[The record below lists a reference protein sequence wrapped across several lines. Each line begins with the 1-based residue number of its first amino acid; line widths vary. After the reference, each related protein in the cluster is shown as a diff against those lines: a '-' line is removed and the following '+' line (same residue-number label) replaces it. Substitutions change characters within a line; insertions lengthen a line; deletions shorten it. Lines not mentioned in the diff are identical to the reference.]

1 MEMERALKLKNII
14 KKIVIRNLDIILF
27 LILVSLKVMFY
38 GKEISPEFFSYKYIL
53 LPVIA
58 SVGILLGIG
67 YFLPKHKRTKF
78 LYVLNIIISSIIL
91 ADLLYYRYYKDII
104 SIGAI
109 RNAFLLG
116 GVASS
121 ITSLFKLMDCV
132 YFLDIL
138 LIIPFLKVYRN
149 MPYKENKKII
159 RIGMGSLI
167 LAGAVLLNG
176 INIYKLSVDQPGL
189 LNTMSNRIYITKVL
203 GNVNFHVIDAYQF
216 TKNKINN
223 SKKLPEAKEKE
234 LVNTFEG
241 KSEIQGNKLKG
252 VGEGKNLIVIQVEA
266 LQQFAINAKVEGQE
280 VTPNLNKWLNKSMYF
295 DNYFYQVA
303 AGNTSDAEFLSNN
316 SLYPA
321 ASGAAYY
328 MYSGNQFKSLPS
340 TLQDKGYYTAAMHG
354 YKDGFWNR
362 NVMYKAQKFQ
372 DFYGESTYNIDEEV
386 GLGLSDKSFF
396 NQSLEKMKTF
406 KQPFYSFLISLS
418 SHFPYDD
425 VKGYGEFNVGKYEGS
440 FLGNYLKGIH
450 YTDAQLGI
458 FLENLEKDGYL
469 DNSIVVIYGDHNA
482 ISKNYIQELY
492 DFVGEKSPNDL
503 KWYELQKVPMMIHFP
518 QDQNKGVNHT
528 YGGQIDLYPTLANLY
543 NLPRKYMLGNDLL
556 NVKEPKVTFRNG
568 SFTDGRVFYI
578 SWTGEYYDIKTG
590 EKITETEELKAKKQE
605 SSKDL
610 QSSDELLNH
619 NLIKKLE
626 SESKEEG
633 ESEQSK

>member
-1 MEMERALKLKNII
+1 MERALKLKNII

-58 SVGILLGIG
+58 SVGVLLGIG

-167 LAGAVLLNG
+167 LVGAILLNG

-280 VTPNLNKWLNKSMYF
+280 VTPNLNKWINKSMYF

-372 DFYGESTYNIDEEV
+372 DFHGESTYNIDEEV

-450 YTDAQLGI
+450 YTDAQLGM
-458 FLENLEKDGYL
+458 FLENLEKEGYL

-568 SFTDGRVFYI
+568 SFTDGKVFYV

-590 EKITETEELKAKKQE
+590 EKITETEELKDKKQE
-605 SSKDL
+605 SEKDL

-626 SESKEEG
+626 SESKGEE

>member
-1 MEMERALKLKNII
+1 ERALKLKNII

-58 SVGILLGIG
+58 SVGVLLGIG

>member
-1 MEMERALKLKNII
+1 MSYILKVKNMIQ
-14 KKIVIRNLDIILF
+14 KIAIRNLDIMLF

-58 SVGILLGIG
+58 SVGVLLAVG
-67 YFLPKHKRTKF
+67 YFLPKQKRTKF
-78 LYVLNIIISSIIL
+78 LYILNIIISSIIL

-121 ITSLFKLMDCV
+121 ITSLFKLKDFL
-132 YFLDIL
+132 YFLDIFMIL
-138 LIIPFLKVYRN
+138 PFLKVYRN
-149 MPYKENKKII
+149 IPYKENKSII
-159 RIGMGSLI
+159 RIGIGSLI
-167 LAGAVLLNG
+167 LVGAILLNG
-176 INIYKLSVDQPGL
+176 VNIYKLSVDQPGL

-223 SKKLPEAKEKE
+223 SKKLPEEKEKE
-234 LVNTFEG
+234 LVNDFQG
-241 KSEIQGNKLKG
+241 KSQIQGSKLKG

-266 LQQFAINAKVEGQE
+266 LQQFVINAKVEGQE
-280 VTPNLNKWLNKSMYF
+280 ITPNLNKWMNRSMYF

-372 DFYGESTYNIDEEV
+372 DFYGESSYNIDEQV

-396 NQSLEKMKTF
+396 NQSVEKIQTF
-406 KQPFYSFLISLS
+406 KQPFYSFLITLS

-425 VKGYGEFNVGKYEGS
+425 VKGYGEFNVGKYDGS
-440 FLGNYLKGIH
+440 FLGNYLTGIH
-450 YTDAQLGI
+450 YTDAQLGM
-458 FLENLEKDGYL
+458 FLDNLEKEGYL

-503 KWYELQKVPMMIHFP
+503 KWYELQKVPMFIHFP
-518 QDQNKGVNHT
+518 KDEYKGVNHT
-528 YGGQIDLYPTLANLY
+528 YAGQIDLYPTIANLY

-556 NVKEPKVTFRNG
+556 NVKDPKVTFRNG
-568 SFTDGRVFYI
+568 SFTDGKSFYI

-590 EKITETEELKAKKQE
+590 EKITETDDLKAKKQE
-605 SSKDL
+605 SAKDL
-610 QSSDELLNH
+610 QNSDELLNH
-619 NLIKKLE
+619 NLMKKLE
-626 SESKEEG
+626 AESKGEG

>member
-1 MEMERALKLKNII
+1 MSYILKVKNMIQ
-14 KKIVIRNLDIILF
+14 KIAIRNLDIMLF

-58 SVGILLGIG
+58 SVGVLLAVG
-67 YFLPKHKRTKF
+67 YFLPKQKRTKF
-78 LYVLNIIISSIIL
+78 LYILNIIISSIIL

-121 ITSLFKLMDCV
+121 ITSLFKLKDFL
-132 YFLDIL
+132 YFLDIFMIL
-138 LIIPFLKVYRN
+138 PFLKVYRN
-149 MPYKENKKII
+149 IPYKENKSII
-159 RIGMGSLI
+159 RIGIGSLI
-167 LAGAVLLNG
+167 LVGAILLNG
-176 INIYKLSVDQPGL
+176 VNIYKLSVDQPGL

-223 SKKLPEAKEKE
+223 SKKLPEEKEKE
-234 LVNTFEG
+234 LVNDFQG
-241 KSEIQGNKLKG
+241 KSQIQGSKLKG

-266 LQQFAINAKVEGQE
+266 LQQFVINAKVEGQE
-280 VTPNLNKWLNKSMYF
+280 ITPNLNKWMNRSMYF

-372 DFYGESTYNIDEEV
+372 DFYGESSYNIDEQV

-396 NQSLEKMKTF
+396 NQSLEKMQTF
-406 KQPFYSFLISLS
+406 KQPFYSFLITLS

-425 VKGYGEFNVGKYEGS
+425 VKGYGEFNVGKYDGS
-440 FLGNYLKGIH
+440 FLGNYLTGIH
-450 YTDAQLGI
+450 YTDAQLGM
-458 FLENLEKDGYL
+458 LLDNLEKEGYL

-503 KWYELQKVPMMIHFP
+503 KWYELQKVPMFIHFP
-518 QDQNKGVNHT
+518 KDEYKGVNHT
-528 YGGQIDLYPTLANLY
+528 YAGQIDLYPTIANLY

-556 NVKEPKVTFRNG
+556 NVKDPKVTFRNG
-568 SFTDGRVFYI
+568 SFTDGKSFYI

-590 EKITETEELKAKKQE
+590 EKITETDDLKAKKQE
-605 SSKDL
+605 SAKDL
-610 QSSDELLNH
+610 QNSDELLNH
-619 NLIKKLE
+619 NLMKKLE
-626 SESKEEG
+626 AESKGEG

>member
-1 MEMERALKLKNII
+1 MELVLKFKNMI
-14 KKIVIRNLDIILF
+14 KKIIVRNIDIMLF
-27 LILVSLKVMFY
+27 LVLVSLKVMVY
-38 GKEISPEFFSYKYIL
+38 GKEISPEFFSYKYIMM
-53 LPVIA
+53 PVVSSI
-58 SVGILLGIG
+58 GILLGLG
-67 YFLPKHKRTKF
+67 YFLQKHKRTKF
-78 LYVLNIIISSIIL
+78 LYIINIIVSSIII

-121 ITSLFKLMDCV
+121 ITSLFKPRDFL

-138 LIIPFLKVYRN
+138 LVIPFLKVYKN

-159 RIGMGSLI
+159 RMGIGTLI
-167 LAGAVLLNG
+167 LAGAIVLNG
-176 INIYKLSVDQPGL
+176 VNIYRLSVNQPGL
-189 LNTMSNRIYITKVL
+189 LKTMSNRIYITKVL

-223 SKKLPEAKEKE
+223 SKKLPEDEEKE
-234 LVNTFEG
+234 LVNNFKA
-241 KSEIQGNKLKG
+241 KSQIQGKKLKG
-252 VGEGKNLIVIQVEA
+252 IGEGKNLIVIQVEA
-266 LQQFAINAKVEGQE
+266 LQQFVINRKVEGQE
-280 VTPNLNKWLNKSMYF
+280 ITPNLNKWINKSMYF

-340 TLQDKGYYTAAMHG
+340 TLQDKGYYTAALHG

-362 NVMYKAQKFQ
+362 NVMYKAQKFE
-372 DFYGESTYNIDEEV
+372 DFYGETSYNIDEKV

-406 KQPFYSFLISLS
+406 KQPFYSFLVTLS

-425 VKGYGEFNVGKYEGS
+425 VEGYGEFNVGKLKDS
-440 FLGNYLKGIH
+440 FLGNYLTGIH

-458 FLENLEKDGYL
+458 FLDNLEKEGYL

-492 DFVGEKSPNDL
+492 DFVGEKSPDDL
-503 KWYELQKVPMMIHFP
+503 KWYELQKVPMLIHFP
-518 QDQNKGVNHT
+518 KDQYKGVNHI

-556 NVKEPKVTFRNG
+556 NVKNPKVTFRNG
-568 SFTDGRVFYI
+568 SFTDGNVFYV

-590 EKITETEELKAKKQE
+590 QKITPTDELKDKKQE
-605 SSKDL
+605 SSKEL
-610 QSSDELLNH
+610 QTSDKLLNH

-626 SESKEEG
+626 QESKEEN
-633 ESEQSK
+633 K

>member
-1 MEMERALKLKNII
+1 MSYILKVKNMIQ
-14 KKIVIRNLDIILF
+14 KIAIRNLDIMLF

-58 SVGILLGIG
+58 SVGVLLAVG
-67 YFLPKHKRTKF
+67 YFLPKQKRTKF

-121 ITSLFKLMDCV
+121 ITSLFKLKDFL
-132 YFLDIL
+132 YFLDIFMIL
-138 LIIPFLKVYRN
+138 PFLKVYRN
-149 MPYKENKKII
+149 IPYKENKSII
-159 RIGMGSLI
+159 RIGIGSLI
-167 LAGAVLLNG
+167 LVGAILLNG
-176 INIYKLSVDQPGL
+176 VNIYKLSVDQPGL

-223 SKKLPEAKEKE
+223 SKKLPEEKEKE
-234 LVNTFEG
+234 LVNDFQG
-241 KSEIQGNKLKG
+241 KSQIQGSKLKG

-266 LQQFAINAKVEGQE
+266 LQQFVINAKVEGQE
-280 VTPNLNKWLNKSMYF
+280 ITPNLNKWINKSMYF

-372 DFYGESTYNIDEEV
+372 DFYGESSYNIDEQV

-396 NQSLEKMKTF
+396 NQSVEKIQTF
-406 KQPFYSFLISLS
+406 KQPFYSFLITLS

-425 VKGYGEFNVGKYEGS
+425 VKGYGEFNVGKYDGS
-440 FLGNYLKGIH
+440 FLGNYLTGIH
-450 YTDAQLGI
+450 YTDAQLGM
-458 FLENLEKDGYL
+458 FLDNLEKEGYL

-503 KWYELQKVPMMIHFP
+503 KWYELQKVPMFIHFP
-518 QDQNKGVNHT
+518 KDEYKGVNHT
-528 YGGQIDLYPTLANLY
+528 YAGQIDLYPTIANLY
-543 NLPRKYMLGNDLL
+543 NLPREYMLGNDLL
-556 NVKEPKVTFRNG
+556 NVKDPKVTFRNG
-568 SFTDGRVFYI
+568 SFTDGKSFYI

-590 EKITETEELKAKKQE
+590 EKITQTDDLKAKKQE
-605 SSKDL
+605 SAKDL
-610 QSSDELLNH
+610 QNSDELLNH
-619 NLIKKLE
+619 NLMKKLE
-626 SESKEEG
+626 AESKGEG

>member
-1 MEMERALKLKNII
+1 MSYILKVKNMIQ
-14 KKIVIRNLDIILF
+14 KIAIRNLDIMLF
-27 LILVSLKVMFY
+27 LVLVSLKVMFY

-58 SVGILLGIG
+58 SVGVLLAIG
-67 YFLPKHKRTKF
+67 YFLPKQKRSKF

-121 ITSLFKLMDCV
+121 ITSLFKLKDFL
-132 YFLDIL
+132 YFLDIFMIL
-138 LIIPFLKVYRN
+138 PFLKVYRN
-149 MPYKENKKII
+149 IPYKENKRII
-159 RIGMGSLI
+159 RIGIGSLI
-167 LAGAVLLNG
+167 LVGAILLNG

-223 SKKLPEAKEKE
+223 SKKLPEEKEKE
-234 LVNTFEG
+234 LVNDFQG
-241 KSEIQGNKLKG
+241 KSQIQGSKLKG

-266 LQQFAINAKVEGQE
+266 LQQFVINAKVEGQE
-280 VTPNLNKWLNKSMYF
+280 ITPNLNKWINRSMYF

-372 DFYGESTYNIDEEV
+372 DFYGESSYNIDEQV

-396 NQSLEKMKTF
+396 NQSLEKMQIF
-406 KQPFYSFLISLS
+406 KQPFYSFLITLS

-425 VKGYGEFNVGKYEGS
+425 VKGYGEFNVGKYDGS
-440 FLGNYLKGIH
+440 FLGNYLTGIH
-450 YTDAQLGI
+450 YTDAQLGM
-458 FLENLEKDGYL
+458 FLDNLEKEGYL

-503 KWYELQKVPMMIHFP
+503 KWYELQKVPMFIHFP
-518 QDQNKGVNHT
+518 KDEYKGVNHT
-528 YGGQIDLYPTLANLY
+528 YAGQIDLYPTIANLY

-556 NVKEPKVTFRNG
+556 NVKDPKVTFRNG
-568 SFTDGRVFYI
+568 SFTDGKSFYI

-590 EKITETEELKAKKQE
+590 EKITETDDLKAKKQE
-605 SSKDL
+605 SAKDL
-610 QSSDELLNH
+610 QNSDELLNH
-619 NLIKKLE
+619 NLMKKLE
-626 SESKEEG
+626 AESKGEG

>member
-1 MEMERALKLKNII
+1 
-14 KKIVIRNLDIILF
+14 
-27 LILVSLKVMFY
+27 MFY

-58 SVGILLGIG
+58 SVGVLLGIG

-266 LQQFAINAKVEGQE
+266 LQKFAINAKVEGQE

>member
-1 MEMERALKLKNII
+1 MERALKLKNII

>member
-1 MEMERALKLKNII
+1 MKRALKLKNII

-58 SVGILLGIG
+58 SVGVLLGIG

>member
-1 MEMERALKLKNII
+1 MERALKLKNII

-58 SVGILLGIG
+58 SVGVLLGIG

-167 LAGAVLLNG
+167 LVGAILLNG

-280 VTPNLNKWLNKSMYF
+280 VTPNLNKWINKSMYF

-372 DFYGESTYNIDEEV
+372 DFHGESTYNIDEEV

-450 YTDAQLGI
+450 YTDAQLGM
-458 FLENLEKDGYL
+458 FLENLEKEGYL

-568 SFTDGRVFYI
+568 SFTDGKVFHV

-590 EKITETEELKAKKQE
+590 EKITETEELKYKKQE
-605 SSKDL
+605 SEKDL

-626 SESKEEG
+626 SESKGEE

>member
-1 MEMERALKLKNII
+1 MERALKLKNII

-58 SVGILLGIG
+58 SVGVLLGIG

>member
-1 MEMERALKLKNII
+1 MERALKLKNII

-58 SVGILLGIG
+58 SVGVLLGIG

-167 LAGAVLLNG
+167 LAGAILLNG

>member
-1 MEMERALKLKNII
+1 MERALKLKNII

-58 SVGILLGIG
+58 SVGVLLGIG

-590 EKITETEELKAKKQE
+590 EKITEAEELKAKKQE

>member
-1 MEMERALKLKNII
+1 MERALKLKNII

-58 SVGILLGIG
+58 SVGVLLGIG

-590 EKITETEELKAKKQE
+590 EKITETEELKSKKQE

>member
-1 MEMERALKLKNII
+1 MEKALELKNIV
-14 KKIVIRNLDIILF
+14 KKIIIRNLDIILF

-53 LPVIA
+53 LPVVA
-58 SVGILLGIG
+58 SVGVLLGIG
-67 YFLPKHKRTKF
+67 YFLQKHKRTKF
-78 LYVLNIIISSIIL
+78 LYVLNIIISSIII

-121 ITSLFKLMDCV
+121 ITSLFKLKDFV

-159 RIGMGSLI
+159 RIGVGSLI
-167 LAGAVLLNG
+167 LAGAILLNG

-216 TKNKINN
+216 TRNKINN

-234 LVNTFEG
+234 LVDNFEG
-241 KSEIQGNKLKG
+241 KSQIQGEKLKG

-280 VTPNLNKWLNKSMYF
+280 VTPNLNKWINKSMYF

-321 ASGAAYY
+321 VSGAAYY

-372 DFYGESTYNIDEEV
+372 DFHGESTYNIDEQV

-396 NQSLEKMKTF
+396 NQSLEKIKTF
-406 KQPFYSFLISLS
+406 KQPFYSFLITLS

-450 YTDAQLGI
+450 YTDAQLGM

-482 ISKNYIQELY
+482 VSKNYIQELY

-503 KWYELQKVPMMIHFP
+503 KWYELQKVPMLVHFP
-518 QDQNKGVNHT
+518 QDEYKGVNHT
-528 YGGQIDLYPTLANLY
+528 YGGQIDLYPTIANLY

-556 NVKEPKVTFRNG
+556 NVADPKVTFRNG
-568 SFTDGRVFYI
+568 SFTDGKAFYI

-605 SSKDL
+605 SAKDL
-610 QSSDELLNH
+610 ESSDELLNH

-626 SESKEEG
+626 SESKGEG

>member
-1 MEMERALKLKNII
+1 MERALKLKNII

-58 SVGILLGIG
+58 SVGVLLGIG

-266 LQQFAINAKVEGQE
+266 LQQFAINAKVEGHE

>member
-58 SVGILLGIG
+58 SVGVLLGIG

>member
-1 MEMERALKLKNII
+1 MEKALKLKNIV
-14 KKIVIRNLDIILF
+14 KKIIIRNLDIILF

-53 LPVIA
+53 LPVVA
-58 SVGILLGIG
+58 SVGVLLGIG
-67 YFLPKHKRTKF
+67 YFLQKHKRTKF
-78 LYVLNIIISSIIL
+78 LYVLNIIISSIII

-121 ITSLFKLMDCV
+121 ITSLFKLKDFV

-159 RIGMGSLI
+159 RIGVGSLI
-167 LAGAVLLNG
+167 LAGAILLNG

-216 TKNKINN
+216 TRNKINN

-234 LVNTFEG
+234 LVDNFEG
-241 KSEIQGNKLKG
+241 KSQIQGEKLKG

-280 VTPNLNKWLNKSMYF
+280 VTPNLNKWINKSMYF

-321 ASGAAYY
+321 VSGAAYY

-372 DFYGESTYNIDEEV
+372 DFHGESTYNIDEEV

-396 NQSLEKMKTF
+396 NQSLEKIKTF
-406 KQPFYSFLISLS
+406 KQPFYSFLITLS

-450 YTDAQLGI
+450 YTDAQLGM
-458 FLENLEKDGYL
+458 FLESLEKEGYL

-482 ISKNYIQELY
+482 VSKNYIQELY

-503 KWYELQKVPMMIHFP
+503 KWYELQKVPMLVHFP
-518 QDQNKGVNHT
+518 QDEYKGVNHT
-528 YGGQIDLYPTLANLY
+528 YGGQIDLYPTIANLY

-556 NVKEPKVTFRNG
+556 NVADPKVTFRNG
-568 SFTDGRVFYI
+568 SFTDGKAFYI

-605 SSKDL
+605 SAKDL
-610 QSSDELLNH
+610 ESSDELLNH

-626 SESKEEG
+626 SESKGEG

>member
-1 MEMERALKLKNII
+1 MEKALKLKNII
-14 KKIVIRNLDIILF
+14 KKIVVRNLDIILF

-38 GKEISPEFFSYKYIL
+38 GKEISPEFFNYKYIL

-121 ITSLFKLMDCV
+121 ITSLFKIMDCV

-167 LAGAVLLNG
+167 LAGAILLNG

-203 GNVNFHVIDAYQF
+203 GNVNSHVIDAYQF

-223 SKKLPEAKEKE
+223 SKKLPEDKEKE

-280 VTPNLNKWLNKSMYF
+280 VTPNLNKWINKSMYF

-372 DFYGESTYNIDEEV
+372 DFHGESTYNIDEEV

-450 YTDAQLGI
+450 YTDAQLGM
-458 FLENLEKDGYL
+458 FLENLEKEGYL

-543 NLPRKYMLGNDLL
+543 NLPRKYMLGSDLL

-568 SFTDGRVFYI
+568 SFTDGKVFYV

-605 SSKDL
+605 SAKDL

-626 SESKEEG
+626 SESKG

>member
-1 MEMERALKLKNII
+1 MEKALKLKNIVT
-14 KKIVIRNLDIILF
+14 KIIIRNLDIILF

-53 LPVIA
+53 LPVVA
-58 SVGILLGIG
+58 SVGVLLGIG
-67 YFLPKHKRTKF
+67 YFLQKHKRTKF
-78 LYVLNIIISSIIL
+78 LYVLNIIISSIII

-121 ITSLFKLMDCV
+121 ITSLFKLKDFI

-159 RIGMGSLI
+159 RIGVGSLI
-167 LAGAVLLNG
+167 LAGAILLNG

-216 TKNKINN
+216 TRNKINN

-234 LVNTFEG
+234 LVDNFEG
-241 KSEIQGNKLKG
+241 KSQIQGEKLKG

-280 VTPNLNKWLNKSMYF
+280 VTPNLNKWINKSMYF

-321 ASGAAYY
+321 VSGAAYY

-372 DFYGESTYNIDEEV
+372 DFHGESTYNIDEQV

-396 NQSLEKMKTF
+396 NQSLEKIKTF
-406 KQPFYSFLISLS
+406 KQPFYSFLITLS

-450 YTDAQLGI
+450 YTDAQLGM
-458 FLENLEKDGYL
+458 FLENLEKEGYL

-482 ISKNYIQELY
+482 VSKNYIQELY

-503 KWYELQKVPMMIHFP
+503 KWYELQKVPMLIHFP
-518 QDQNKGVNHT
+518 QDEYKVVDHT
-528 YGGQIDLYPTLANLY
+528 YGGQIDLYPTIANLY

-556 NVKEPKVTFRNG
+556 NVADPKVTFRNG
-568 SFTDGRVFYI
+568 SFTDGKAFYI

-605 SSKDL
+605 SAKDL
-610 QSSDELLNH
+610 ESSDELLNH

-626 SESKEEG
+626 SESKGEG

>member
-1 MEMERALKLKNII
+1 MEKALKLKNII

-38 GKEISPEFFSYKYIL
+38 GKEISPEFFNYKYIL

-121 ITSLFKLMDCV
+121 ITSLFKIMDCV

-149 MPYKENKKII
+149 MPYNENKKII
-159 RIGMGSLI
+159 RIGVGSLI
-167 LAGAVLLNG
+167 LAGAILLNG

-223 SKKLPEAKEKE
+223 SKKLPEDKEKE

-280 VTPNLNKWLNKSMYF
+280 VTPNLNKWINKSMYF

-372 DFYGESTYNIDEEV
+372 DFHGESTYNIDEEV

-396 NQSLEKMKTF
+396 NQSFEKMKTF

-450 YTDAQLGI
+450 YTDAQLGM
-458 FLENLEKDGYL
+458 FLENLEKEGYL

-543 NLPRKYMLGNDLL
+543 NLPRKYMLGSDLL

-568 SFTDGRVFYI
+568 SFTDGKVFYV

-605 SSKDL
+605 SAKDL

-626 SESKEEG
+626 SESKG

>member
-1 MEMERALKLKNII
+1 MEKALKLKNIVT
-14 KKIVIRNLDIILF
+14 KIIIRNLDIILF

-53 LPVIA
+53 LPVVA
-58 SVGILLGIG
+58 SVGVLLGIG
-67 YFLPKHKRTKF
+67 YFLQKHKRTKF
-78 LYVLNIIISSIIL
+78 LYVLNIIISSIII

-121 ITSLFKLMDCV
+121 ITSLFKLKDFI

-159 RIGMGSLI
+159 RIGVGSLI
-167 LAGAVLLNG
+167 LAGAILLNG

-216 TKNKINN
+216 TRNKINN

-234 LVNTFEG
+234 LVDNFEG
-241 KSEIQGNKLKG
+241 KSQIQGEKLKG

-280 VTPNLNKWLNKSMYF
+280 VTPNLNKWINKSMYF

-321 ASGAAYY
+321 VSGAAYY

-372 DFYGESTYNIDEEV
+372 DFHGESTYNIDEQV

-396 NQSLEKMKTF
+396 NQSLEKIKTF
-406 KQPFYSFLISLS
+406 KQPFYSFLITLS

-450 YTDAQLGI
+450 YTDAQLGM
-458 FLENLEKDGYL
+458 FLENLEKEGYL

-482 ISKNYIQELY
+482 VSKNYIQELY

-503 KWYELQKVPMMIHFP
+503 KWYELQKVPMLIHFP
-518 QDQNKGVNHT
+518 QDEYKGVNHT
-528 YGGQIDLYPTLANLY
+528 YGGQIDLYPTIANLY

-556 NVKEPKVTFRNG
+556 NVADPKVTFRNG
-568 SFTDGRVFYI
+568 SFTDGKAFYI

-605 SSKDL
+605 SAKDL
-610 QSSDELLNH
+610 ESSDELLNH

-626 SESKEEG
+626 SESKGEG

>member
-1 MEMERALKLKNII
+1 
-14 KKIVIRNLDIILF
+14 
-27 LILVSLKVMFY
+27 MFY

-58 SVGILLGIG
+58 SVGVLLGIG

-223 SKKLPEAKEKE
+223 SKKLPEAREKE

>member
-1 MEMERALKLKNII
+1 MSYILKVKNMIQ
-14 KKIVIRNLDIILF
+14 KIAIRNLDIMLF

-58 SVGILLGIG
+58 SVGVLLAVG
-67 YFLPKHKRTKF
+67 YFLPKQKRTKF

-121 ITSLFKLMDCV
+121 ITSLFKLKDFL
-132 YFLDIL
+132 YFLDIFMIL
-138 LIIPFLKVYRN
+138 PFLKVYRN
-149 MPYKENKKII
+149 IPYKENKSII
-159 RIGMGSLI
+159 RIGIGSLI
-167 LAGAVLLNG
+167 LVGAILLNG
-176 INIYKLSVDQPGL
+176 VNIYKLSVDQPGL

-223 SKKLPEAKEKE
+223 SKKLPEEKEKE
-234 LVNTFEG
+234 LVNDFQG
-241 KSEIQGNKLKG
+241 KSQIQGSKLKG

-266 LQQFAINAKVEGQE
+266 LQQFVINAKVEGQE
-280 VTPNLNKWLNKSMYF
+280 ITPNLNKWINKSMYF

-372 DFYGESTYNIDEEV
+372 DFYGESSYNIDEQV

-396 NQSLEKMKTF
+396 NQSVEKIQTF
-406 KQPFYSFLISLS
+406 KQPFYSFLITLS

-425 VKGYGEFNVGKYEGS
+425 VKGYGEFNVGKYDGS
-440 FLGNYLKGIH
+440 FLGNYLTGIH
-450 YTDAQLGI
+450 YTDAQLGM
-458 FLENLEKDGYL
+458 FLDNLEKEGYL

-503 KWYELQKVPMMIHFP
+503 KWYELQKVPMFIHFP
-518 QDQNKGVNHT
+518 KDEYKGVNHT
-528 YGGQIDLYPTLANLY
+528 YAGQIDLYPTIANLY

-556 NVKEPKVTFRNG
+556 NVKDPKVTFRNG
-568 SFTDGRVFYI
+568 SFTDGKSFYI

-590 EKITETEELKAKKQE
+590 EKITETDDLKAKKQE
-605 SSKDL
+605 SAKDL
-610 QSSDELLNH
+610 QNSDELLNH
-619 NLIKKLE
+619 NLMKKLE
-626 SESKEEG
+626 AESKGEG

>member
-1 MEMERALKLKNII
+1 MEKALKLKNII
-14 KKIVIRNLDIILF
+14 KKIIIRNLDIILF

-38 GKEISPEFFSYKYIL
+38 GKEISPEFFNYKYIL

-121 ITSLFKLMDCV
+121 ITSLFKIMDFV

-167 LAGAVLLNG
+167 LAGAILLNG

-223 SKKLPEAKEKE
+223 SKKLPEDKEKE

-280 VTPNLNKWLNKSMYF
+280 VTPNLNKWINKSMYF

-372 DFYGESTYNIDEEV
+372 DFHGESTYNIDEEV

-450 YTDAQLGI
+450 YTDAQLGM
-458 FLENLEKDGYL
+458 FLENLEKEGYL

-568 SFTDGRVFYI
+568 SFSDGKVFYV

-605 SSKDL
+605 SAKDL

-626 SESKEEG
+626 SESKGEG

>member
-1 MEMERALKLKNII
+1 MEKALKLKNIVT
-14 KKIVIRNLDIILF
+14 KIIIRNLDIILF

-53 LPVIA
+53 LPVVA
-58 SVGILLGIG
+58 SVGVLLGIG
-67 YFLPKHKRTKF
+67 YFLQKHKRTKF
-78 LYVLNIIISSIIL
+78 LYVLNIIISSIII

-121 ITSLFKLMDCV
+121 ITSLFKLKDFI

-159 RIGMGSLI
+159 RIGVGSLI
-167 LAGAVLLNG
+167 LAGAILLNG

-216 TKNKINN
+216 TRNKINN

-234 LVNTFEG
+234 LVDNFEG
-241 KSEIQGNKLKG
+241 KSQIQGEKLKG

-280 VTPNLNKWLNKSMYF
+280 VTPNLNKWINKSMYF

-321 ASGAAYY
+321 VSGAAYY

-372 DFYGESTYNIDEEV
+372 DFHGESTYNIDEQV

-396 NQSLEKMKTF
+396 NQSLEKIKTF
-406 KQPFYSFLISLS
+406 KQPFYSFLITLS

-450 YTDAQLGI
+450 YTDAQLGM
-458 FLENLEKDGYL
+458 FLENLEKEGYL

-482 ISKNYIQELY
+482 VSKNYIQELY

-503 KWYELQKVPMMIHFP
+503 KWYELQKVPMLIHFP
-518 QDQNKGVNHT
+518 QDEYKGVDHT
-528 YGGQIDLYPTLANLY
+528 YGGQIDLYPTIANLY

-556 NVKEPKVTFRNG
+556 NVADPKVTFRNG
-568 SFTDGRVFYI
+568 SFTDGKAFYI

-605 SSKDL
+605 SAKDL
-610 QSSDELLNH
+610 ESSDELLNH

-626 SESKEEG
+626 SESKGEG

>member
-1 MEMERALKLKNII
+1 
-14 KKIVIRNLDIILF
+14 
-27 LILVSLKVMFY
+27 MFY

-58 SVGILLGIG
+58 SVGVLLGIG

-167 LAGAVLLNG
+167 LVGAILLNG

-280 VTPNLNKWLNKSMYF
+280 VTPNLNKWINKSMYF

-372 DFYGESTYNIDEEV
+372 DFHGESTYNIDEEV

-450 YTDAQLGI
+450 YTDAQLGM
-458 FLENLEKDGYL
+458 FLENLEKEGYL

-568 SFTDGRVFYI
+568 SFTDGKVFYV

-590 EKITETEELKAKKQE
+590 EKITETEELKDKKQE
-605 SSKDL
+605 SEKDL

-626 SESKEEG
+626 SESKGEE

>member
-1 MEMERALKLKNII
+1 MSYILKVKNMIQ
-14 KKIVIRNLDIILF
+14 KIAIRNLDIMLF

-38 GKEISPEFFSYKYIL
+38 GKEISPEFFSYKYIF

-58 SVGILLGIG
+58 SVGVLLAVG
-67 YFLPKHKRTKF
+67 YFLPKQKRSKF

-121 ITSLFKLMDCV
+121 ITSLFKLKDFL
-132 YFLDIL
+132 YFLDIFMIL
-138 LIIPFLKVYRN
+138 PFLKVYRN
-149 MPYKENKKII
+149 IPYKENKRII
-159 RIGMGSLI
+159 RIGIGSLI
-167 LAGAVLLNG
+167 LVGAILLNG

-223 SKKLPEAKEKE
+223 SKKLPEEKEKE
-234 LVNTFEG
+234 LVNDFQG
-241 KSEIQGNKLKG
+241 KSQIQGSKLKG
-252 VGEGKNLIVIQVEA
+252 VGEDKNLIVIQVEA
-266 LQQFAINAKVEGQE
+266 LQQFVINAKVEGE
-280 VTPNLNKWLNKSMYF
+280 EITPNLNKWINRSMYF

-372 DFYGESTYNIDEEV
+372 DFYGESSYNIDEQV

-396 NQSLEKMKTF
+396 NQSLEKMQTF
-406 KQPFYSFLISLS
+406 KQPFYSFLITLS

-425 VKGYGEFNVGKYEGS
+425 VKGYGEFNVGKYDGS
-440 FLGNYLKGIH
+440 FLGNYLTGIH
-450 YTDAQLGI
+450 YTDAQLGM
-458 FLENLEKDGYL
+458 FLDNLEKEGYL

-503 KWYELQKVPMMIHFP
+503 KWYELQKVPMFIHFP
-518 QDQNKGVNHT
+518 KDEYKGVNHT
-528 YGGQIDLYPTLANLY
+528 YSGQIDLYPTIANLY

-556 NVKEPKVTFRNG
+556 NVKDPKVTFRNG
-568 SFTDGRVFYI
+568 SFTDGKSFYI

-590 EKITETEELKAKKQE
+590 EKITETDDLKSKKQE
-605 SSKDL
+605 SAEDL
-610 QSSDELLNH
+610 QNSDELLNH
-619 NLIKKLE
+619 NLMKKLE
-626 SESKEEG
+626 AESKGEG

>member
-1 MEMERALKLKNII
+1 MERALKLKNII

-38 GKEISPEFFSYKYIL
+38 GKEISPEFFNYKYIL

-58 SVGILLGIG
+58 SVGVLLGIG

>member
-1 MEMERALKLKNII
+1 MERALKLKNII

-58 SVGILLGIG
+58 SVGVLLGIG

-223 SKKLPEAKEKE
+223 SKKLPEAREKE

>member
-1 MEMERALKLKNII
+1 M
-14 KKIVIRNLDIILF
+14 IL
-27 LILVSLKVMFY
+27 
-38 GKEISPEFFSYKYIL
+38 
-53 LPVIA
+53 
-58 SVGILLGIG
+58 
-67 YFLPKHKRTKF
+67 
-78 LYVLNIIISSIIL
+78 
-91 ADLLYYRYYKDII
+91 
-104 SIGAI
+104 
-109 RNAFLLG
+109 
-116 GVASS
+116 
-121 ITSLFKLMDCV
+121 
-132 YFLDIL
+132 
-138 LIIPFLKVYRN
+138 PFLKVYRN
-149 MPYKENKKII
+149 IPYKENKSII
-159 RIGMGSLI
+159 RIGIGSLI
-167 LAGAVLLNG
+167 LVGAILLNG
-176 INIYKLSVDQPGL
+176 VNIYKLSVDQPGL

-223 SKKLPEAKEKE
+223 SKKLPEEKEKE
-234 LVNTFEG
+234 LVNDFQG
-241 KSEIQGNKLKG
+241 KSQIQGSKLKG

-266 LQQFAINAKVEGQE
+266 LQQFVINAKVEGQE
-280 VTPNLNKWLNKSMYF
+280 ITPNLNKWMNRSMYF

-372 DFYGESTYNIDEEV
+372 DFYGESSYNIDEQV

-396 NQSLEKMKTF
+396 NQSLEKMQTF
-406 KQPFYSFLISLS
+406 KQPFYSFLITLS

-425 VKGYGEFNVGKYEGS
+425 VKGYGDFNVGKYKGS
-440 FLGNYLKGIH
+440 FLGNYLTGIH
-450 YTDAQLGI
+450 YTDAQLGM
-458 FLENLEKDGYL
+458 FLDNLEKEGYL

-503 KWYELQKVPMMIHFP
+503 KWYELQKVPMFIHFP
-518 QDQNKGVNHT
+518 QDENKGVNHT
-528 YGGQIDLYPTLANLY
+528 YSGQIDLYPTIANLY
-543 NLPRKYMLGNDLL
+543 NLPREYMLGNDLL
-556 NVKEPKVTFRNG
+556 NVKDPKVTFRNG
-568 SFTDGRVFYI
+568 SFTDGKSFYI

-590 EKITETEELKAKKQE
+590 EKITETDDLKAKKQE
-605 SSKDL
+605 SAKDL
-610 QSSDELLNH
+610 QNSDELLNH
-619 NLIKKLE
+619 NLMKKLE
-626 SESKEEG
+626 AESKGGEGG

>member
-1 MEMERALKLKNII
+1 MERALKLKNII

-58 SVGILLGIG
+58 SAGVLLGIG

-167 LAGAVLLNG
+167 LVGAILLNG

-280 VTPNLNKWLNKSMYF
+280 VTPNLNKWINKSMYF

-372 DFYGESTYNIDEEV
+372 DFHGESTYNIDEEV

-450 YTDAQLGI
+450 YTDAQLGM
-458 FLENLEKDGYL
+458 FLENLEKEGYL

-568 SFTDGRVFYI
+568 SFTDGKVFYV

-590 EKITETEELKAKKQE
+590 EKITDTEELKDKKQE
-605 SSKDL
+605 SEKDL

-626 SESKEEG
+626 SESKGEE

>member
-1 MEMERALKLKNII
+1 MSYILKVKNMIQ
-14 KKIVIRNLDIILF
+14 KIAIRNLDIMLF

-58 SVGILLGIG
+58 SVGVLLAVG
-67 YFLPKHKRTKF
+67 YFLPKQKRTKF

-121 ITSLFKLMDCV
+121 ITSLFKLKDFL
-132 YFLDIL
+132 YFLDIFMIL
-138 LIIPFLKVYRN
+138 PFLKVYRN
-149 MPYKENKKII
+149 IPYKENKSII
-159 RIGMGSLI
+159 RIGIGSLI
-167 LAGAVLLNG
+167 LVGAILLNG
-176 INIYKLSVDQPGL
+176 VNIYKLSVDQPGL

-223 SKKLPEAKEKE
+223 SKKLPEEKEKE
-234 LVNTFEG
+234 LVNDFQG
-241 KSEIQGNKLKG
+241 KSQIQGSKLKG

-266 LQQFAINAKVEGQE
+266 LQQFVINAKVEGQE
-280 VTPNLNKWLNKSMYF
+280 ITPNLNKWMNRSMYF

-372 DFYGESTYNIDEEV
+372 DFYGESSYNIDEQV

-396 NQSLEKMKTF
+396 NQSLEKMQTF
-406 KQPFYSFLISLS
+406 KQPFYSFLITLS

-425 VKGYGEFNVGKYEGS
+425 VKGYGEFNVGKYDGS
-440 FLGNYLKGIH
+440 FLGNYLTGIH
-450 YTDAQLGI
+450 YTDAQLGM
-458 FLENLEKDGYL
+458 FLDNLEKEGYL

-503 KWYELQKVPMMIHFP
+503 KWYELQKVPMFIHFP
-518 QDQNKGVNHT
+518 KDEYKGVNHT
-528 YGGQIDLYPTLANLY
+528 YAGQIDLYPTIANLY

-556 NVKEPKVTFRNG
+556 NVKDPKVTFRNG
-568 SFTDGRVFYI
+568 SFTDGKSFYI

-590 EKITETEELKAKKQE
+590 EKITETDDLKAKKQE
-605 SSKDL
+605 SAKDL
-610 QSSDELLNH
+610 QNSDELLNH
-619 NLIKKLE
+619 NLMKKLE
-626 SESKEEG
+626 AESKGEG

>member
-1 MEMERALKLKNII
+1 MERALKLKNII

-58 SVGILLGIG
+58 SVGVLLGIG

-556 NVKEPKVTFRNG
+556 NVKDPKVTFRNG

>member
-1 MEMERALKLKNII
+1 MEKALKLKNIVT
-14 KKIVIRNLDIILF
+14 KIIIRNLDIILF

-53 LPVIA
+53 LPVVA
-58 SVGILLGIG
+58 SVGVLLGIG
-67 YFLPKHKRTKF
+67 YFLQKHKRTKF
-78 LYVLNIIISSIIL
+78 LYVLNIIISSIII

-121 ITSLFKLMDCV
+121 ITSLFKLKDCV
-132 YFLDIL
+132 YFLDVL

-159 RIGMGSLI
+159 RIGVGSLI
-167 LAGAVLLNG
+167 LAGAILLNG

-216 TKNKINN
+216 TRNKINN
-223 SKKLPEAKEKE
+223 SKKLPEDKEKE
-234 LVNTFEG
+234 LVNNFEG
-241 KSEIQGNKLKG
+241 KSQIQGEKLKG

-280 VTPNLNKWLNKSMYF
+280 VTPNLNKWINKSMYF

-321 ASGAAYY
+321 VSGAAYY

-372 DFYGESTYNIDEEV
+372 DFYGESTYNIDEQV

-396 NQSLEKMKTF
+396 DQSLEKIKTF
-406 KQPFYSFLISLS
+406 KQPFYSFLITLS

-450 YTDAQLGI
+450 YTDAQLGM
-458 FLENLEKDGYL
+458 FLENLEKEGYL

-482 ISKNYIQELY
+482 VSKNYIQELY

-503 KWYELQKVPMMIHFP
+503 KWYELQKVPMLIHFP
-518 QDQNKGVNHT
+518 QDEYKGVNHT
-528 YGGQIDLYPTLANLY
+528 YGGQIDLYPTITNLY

-556 NVKEPKVTFRNG
+556 NVADPKVTFRNG
-568 SFTDGRVFYI
+568 SFTDGKAFYI

-605 SSKDL
+605 SAKDL
-610 QSSDELLNH
+610 ESSDELLNH

-626 SESKEEG
+626 SESKGEG